1 MVKSSCISNRNLEFG
16 WEDHLRSFHFFWLE
30 EYVDQVVFKLIS
42 FPFYIL
48 ESQKVGRSNEEYWRL
63 ASHISL
69 MELCLRPYV
78 SLHCSYCFISIL
90 IVLISDLFEGI
101 NKCSSFILLYS
112 LFPSSNKLHSP
123 CLSCLFSLFVA
134 TRFDK
139 YCKQHLEQRWIIIV
153 EHRKVRCL

>member
-1 MVKSSCISNRNLEFG
+1 M
-16 WEDHLRSFHFFWLE
+16 
-30 EYVDQVVFKLIS
+30 FKLIS
-42 FPFYIL
+42 FQFYIL
-48 ESQKVGRSNEEYWRL
+48 EIQKVGRYNEEYWTL

-78 SLHCSYCFISIL
+78 SLYCSYCFISIS

-112 LFPSSNKLHSP
+112 LFPSSNNLHSP
-123 CLSCLFSLFVA
+123 CLSWLFSLFLA
-134 TRFDK
+134 TPFDK

-153 EHRKVRCL
+153 EHRKVRCLLYQKKKKGACNFTLPKN